1 MRLNWSV
8 RKSLTTSTWKS
19 KPGKW
24 PKGCCME
31 VFNRHISSI
40 FEGFLSMVL
49 QFIRKNKPLKTK
61 DKNGLFTIEWEQQN
75 PG

>member
-1 MRLNWSV
+1 
-8 RKSLTTSTWKS
+8 
-19 KPGKW
+19 
-24 PKGCCME
+24 ME